1 MFQSKPYSAV
11 TATIENL
18 TAESFAEDDLSG
30 IVELIE
36 AIELQAS
43 GPTEAAR
50 AIRKKLKYGNVH
62 RQVRALA
69 LLDGLIQN
77 AGPRFRRTF
86 ADEPLLERLRVC
98 GSSDLT
104 DAAVRSKC
112 RELFREWAQY
122 AKTPGLER
130 IARLHKELPKRKVG
144 VTQQRSKVI
153 RETEENP
160 FGDDEEEEATRRAA
174 DAATTTTSIATS
186 SSAGPSHKSSRSTS
200 LSSSGSGSTGL
211 FSSLTK
217 DSSSKKHSKKGGKR
231 KPFNLEAEKEQM
243 KTVIAE
249 SSIASI
255 NLLNALQSIN
265 REKERISAN
274 QTAVQRFEICKQLR
288 RRVLRYI
295 HHVEHEQW
303 LGGLL
308 HANDELVHALMT
320 YEQLDQSID
329 ADSDSDDEIAEQ
341 AHLYKSMS
349 PPVPS
354 SSPQQ
359 HGASMPNIA
368 LPPPTVVAAQR
379 GKDASTAAT
388 HETPAADRLTLNE
401 PSPVTANF
409 SSGQTPLASAAAATT
424 ASPKTAHHRPP
435 VVAPGDDLESAS
447 EDEDE
452 DDPFADSHAAG
463 TPAVERS
470 EPRW

>member
-174 DAATTTTSIATS
+174 DAAATATAPS
-186 SSAGPSHKSSRSTS
+186 SSAGPSHQSSRSTS
-200 LSSSGSGSTGL
+200 LPSSGSGSTGL

-274 QTAVQRFEICKQLR
+274 QTAVQRFETCKQLR

-341 AHLYKSMS
+341 AHLYKM
-349 PPVPS
+349 
-354 SSPQQ
+354 
-359 HGASMPNIA
+359 
-368 LPPPTVVAAQR
+368 VAAQR

-409 SSGQTPLASAAAATT
+409 SSGMTPLPSTTAAATT

-463 TPAVERS
+463 TPAVER
-470 EPRW
+470 

>member
-186 SSAGPSHKSSRSTS
+186 SSAGASHKSSRSTS
-200 LSSSGSGSTGL
+200 LPSSGSGSTGL

-274 QTAVQRFEICKQLR
+274 PTAVQRFEICKQLR

-341 AHLYKSMS
+341 AHLYKT
-349 PPVPS
+349 
-354 SSPQQ
+354 
-359 HGASMPNIA
+359 

>member
-174 DAATTTTSIATS
+174 DAAATATATS

-200 LSSSGSGSTGL
+200 LPSSGSGSTGL

-274 QTAVQRFEICKQLR
+274 QTAVQRFETCKQLR

-308 HANDELVHALMT
+308 HANDELVLALMT

-341 AHLYKSMS
+341 AHLYKM
-349 PPVPS
+349 
-354 SSPQQ
+354 
-359 HGASMPNIA
+359 
-368 LPPPTVVAAQR
+368 VAAQT

-409 SSGQTPLASAAAATT
+409 SSGQTPLASAAAAAT

-470 EPRW
+470 EPGW

>member
-200 LSSSGSGSTGL
+200 LPSSGSGSTGL

-341 AHLYKSMS
+341 AHLYKM
-349 PPVPS
+349 
-354 SSPQQ
+354 
-359 HGASMPNIA
+359 
-368 LPPPTVVAAQR
+368 VAAQR
-379 GKDASTAAT
+379 GKDASTAAS

>member
-174 DAATTTTSIATS
+174 DAAATATAPS

-200 LSSSGSGSTGL
+200 LPSSGSGSTGL

-274 QTAVQRFEICKQLR
+274 QTAVQRFETCKQLR

-341 AHLYKSMS
+341 AHLYKM
-349 PPVPS
+349 
-354 SSPQQ
+354 
-359 HGASMPNIA
+359 
-368 LPPPTVVAAQR
+368 VAAQR

-409 SSGQTPLASAAAATT
+409 SSGMTPLPSTTAAATA